1 MALSFITDKERLERR
16 GEERRGEVTRPVTKL
31 KGERKTGLTRGAFHH
46 RDYGDEVV
54 NGVKKNERHPITRA
68 RSRRYQYPSNVTR
81 HGGSRPIRDLLNSY
95 PSSLDIWSFLKQKEG
110 WKEGSKEG
118 SARNRCIDGRK
129 RWREKG
135 RKLISKRWRTGGE
148 IPGKKTVSN
157 SISKLQTLSLRREF
171 RKEAIKQ
178 RGSSLFLPSTS
189 PLFFIFFI

>member
-1 MALSFITDKERLERR
+1 MLDRKYSHWNFYRNDSRNTLKCNASFIFRIVEYNSNSLFPTLSGMALSFTTDKERLERR

-95 PSSLDIWSFLKQKEG
+95 PSSLDIWSFLKQKEDS
-110 WKEGSKEG
+110 KEGSKEG

-129 RWREKG
+129 R
-135 RKLISKRWRTGGE
+135 
-148 IPGKKTVSN
+148 
-157 SISKLQTLSLRREF
+157 
-171 RKEAIKQ
+171 
-178 RGSSLFLPSTS
+178 
-189 PLFFIFFI
+189 